1 MCGMADPYASP
12 LSSKFAVLRC
22 HLATIA
28 DELHRVSAFRIL
40 AEIEQRAFPLTTRL
54 EREEMNYP
62 PPETT

>member
-28 DELHRVSAFRIL
+28 DELHRASAFRIL
-40 AEIEQRAFPLTTRL
+40 AEIEERALPLTTRL
-54 EREEMNYP
+54 QREELNYP
-62 PPETT
+62 PPDPT